1 MRSSAPSSKSGSKPS
16 AATRRRRPGSARC
29 PACSSRR
36 LASGGAPPRVT
47 ATCRGPAKTC
57 LAKTSSPPPGWATSR
72 RPVAE
77 ASGPGGTKLSSC
89 LKGKFLAV
97 AFWGD
102 AFRGPPR
109 PAGAKRGRKCAAKT
123 SSNSGPRGRPC
134 GPAARV
140 RKRVSSQPARARENA
155 RRAPAAPKGRRN
167 GAKNFRKTPAPPEV
181 RPGPAGKMRLPELP
195 LESAGPGLAAPGA
208 RGARTLGPWSCGLTL
223 GCGPKCPRGGQGHGH
238 ARPPGRRRL
247 GMGRRA
253 PEGGPR
259 ARGRGSPER
268 VGASG

>member
-1 MRSSAPSSKSGSKPS
+1 MHSSAMTSKSGSKPS
-16 AATRRRRPGSARC
+16 AATRGRRPGSATC
-29 PACSSRR
+29 PACTSRR
-36 LASGGAPPRVT
+36 LVSGGAPPLAT
-47 ATCRGPAKTC
+47 STCRGPAKTC
-57 LAKTSSPPPGWATSR
+57 LAKISSPPPGCANSR

-77 ASGPGGTKLSSC
+77 ASGSGGTKLSSF
-89 LKGKFLAV
+89 LKGRILAV

-102 AFRGPPR
+102 ALRGPPR
-109 PAGAKRGRKCAAKT
+109 AAGANRDRKCAAT
-123 SSNSGPRGRPC
+123 TASNSGPRGRPW

-140 RKRVSSQPARARENA
+140 RKRVSSQPARARENV

-167 GAKNFRKTPAPPEV
+167 GAENFSKTPAPPEV

-195 LESAGPGLAAPGA
+195 LGSAGPGLAAPGA
-208 RGARTLGPWSCGLTL
+208 GGLEPSGRSCGLTL

-238 ARPPGRRRL
+238 DRPPGRRRL

-253 PEGGPR
+253 PE
-259 ARGRGSPER
+259 R